1 MGIWTLQRGASR
13 RHLPELLER
22 LGGIDLFIHDSL
34 HTYANM
40 TWEFQAVWPYL
51 RAGGVLISDDVDGHS
66 AFSDF
71 VSQVGPSVSAVVAE
85 KTKRAAFGVLVKPQ

>member
-1 MGIWTLQRGASR
+1 MSI
-13 RHLPELLER
+13 
-22 LGGIDLFIHDSL
+22 FIHDSL

-40 TWEFQAVWPYL
+40 TWEFQTVWPYL

-85 KTKRAAFGVLVKPQ
+85 KGKRAGFGVLSSPNESF